1 MRLLSFRQGSAE
13 GVAVKTG
20 DGEYRGYTALDP
32 RFPGSLERL
41 IAGGHETLVSAASGL
56 ISGNLVD
63 LDRVA
68 ILPPLR
74 KPEKIICVGLNY
86 ADHTA
91 ESGFAKP
98 DYPVIFAR
106 FSSSLVGHGG
116 AIVRP
121 RVSVQLDFEGELAAV
136 VGTGGRCIPRSAAL
150 EHICAY
156 SVFNDASIRDFQ
168 SRTSQWTLGKNF
180 DGTGAFGPEL
190 VTADELPPGC
200 VGLRLQTRL
209 NGVVMQNASTADMI
223 FDVATLVAEIS
234 EAITLSPGDVIVTG
248 TPSGVGLAR
257 RPPVWM
263 KAGDVCEV
271 EIEGVGRLSNPIAEE
286 SMHHGKAPDST
297 IGAV

>member
-1 MRLLSFRQGSAE
+1 MRLLSFRQDSAE

-20 DGEYRGYTALDP
+20 DGEYRGYTELDP
-32 RFPGSLERL
+32 RFPGAIERL
-41 IAGGHETLVSAASGL
+41 VAGGHETPVSAASQLRSGDL
-56 ISGNLVD
+56 ID

-74 KPEKIICVGLNY
+74 RPGKIICVGLNY
-86 ADHTA
+86 VDHTA

-98 DYPVIFAR
+98 AYPVIFAR
-106 FSSSLVGHGG
+106 FTSSLVGHGS

-121 RVSVQLDFEGELAAV
+121 RASEQLDFEGELAAV
-136 VGTGGRCIPRSAAL
+136 VGKGGRCISKASAL
-150 EHICAY
+150 DHICGY

-168 SRTSQWTLGKNF
+168 TRTPQWTLGKNF

-209 NGVVMQNASTADMI
+209 NGVVMQSASTADMI

-248 TPSGVGLAR
+248 TPAGVGLAR
-257 RPPVWM
+257 VPPVWM

-271 EIEGVGRLSNPIAEE
+271 EIEGVGLLSNPIAEE
-286 SMHHGKAPDST
+286 SMRDSKAAEST
-297 IGAV
+297 VEAV

>member
-1 MRLLSFRQGSAE
+1 MRLVSFRQDSAE

-20 DGEYRGYTALDP
+20 DGEYRGYTELDP
-32 RFPGSLERL
+32 RFPGSIERL
-41 IAGGHETLVSAASGL
+41 IAGGHETLVDAASQL
-56 ISGNLVD
+56 RSG
-63 LDRVA
+63 DRVEFDRVV

-74 KPEKIICVGLNY
+74 RPGKIICVGLNY
-86 ADHTA
+86 VDHTA

-98 DYPVIFAR
+98 NYPVIFAR
-106 FSSSLVGHGG
+106 FSSSLVGHRG

-121 RVSVQLDFEGELAAV
+121 RASVQLDFEGELAAV
-136 VGTGGRCIPRSAAL
+136 VGKRGRCIPRSAAL

-156 SVFNDASIRDFQ
+156 SVFNDASVRDFQ
-168 SRTSQWTLGKNF
+168 GRTPQWTLGKNF

-209 NGVVMQNASTADMI
+209 NGVVMQSASTADMI

-248 TPSGVGLAR
+248 TPAGVGLAR
-257 RPPVWM
+257 VPPVWM

-271 EIEGVGRLSNPIAEE
+271 EIEGVGLLSNPIAEE
-286 SMHHGKAPDST
+286 SVRYGKAPDST
-297 IGAV
+297 VEAV